1 LLLSD
6 FVNCSQEMVVFR
18 DFLLCDSLKFKE
30 RLFRVEIFDFLQ
42 ELSFVFFDT
51 ILEHV
56 MKFHFEGFSFF
67 ETVLGSLSSTF
78 LKLFKSLK

>member
-1 LLLSD
+1 
-6 FVNCSQEMVVFR
+6 MVVFR
-18 DFLLCDSLKFKE
+18 DFLLCDSLKLKE
-30 RLFRVEIFDFLQ
+30 GLFRVEIFDFLQ

-67 ETVLGSLSSTF
+67 KTVLRSLSSAF